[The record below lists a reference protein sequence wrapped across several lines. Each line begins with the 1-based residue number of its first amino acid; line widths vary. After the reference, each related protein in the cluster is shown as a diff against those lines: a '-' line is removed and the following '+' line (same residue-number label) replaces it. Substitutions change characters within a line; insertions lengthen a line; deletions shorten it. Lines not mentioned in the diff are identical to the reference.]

1 MKPQAPR
8 IPDVGDV
15 YWVNPNPA
23 AGRELKNRHRFIA
36 ITPRQINA
44 LGVTMMV
51 AVVSGGQGARIE
63 GLTVPIQGYDTAGV
77 AVCTQVRSFDL
88 RAVERDAQYI
98 EKLDG
103 ILMGEIIRKVV
114 SIIDPAPE

>member
-1 MKPQAPR
+1 MKPQAPTV
-8 IPDVGDV
+8 PDIGDV
-15 YWVNPNPA
+15 YWVDPHLA
-23 AGRELKNRHRFIA
+23 AGREPKNRRRFIV
-36 ITPRQINA
+36 ITPPQINA

-88 RAVERDAQYI
+88 RAVECDAQYI
-98 EKLDG
+98 ERLDSS
-103 ILMGEIIRKVV
+103 LMSEIVRKVV
-114 SIIDPAPE
+114 SIIDAEPE